1 MGISVE
7 EATRHVVG
15 GRGSG
20 DRRGGLGRRPGWF
33 SQIDRNGDG
42 VIQPAEF
49 DQDLDEENVAVFA
62 GRK

>member
-7 EATRHVVG
+7 EATRHVVD

-20 DRRGGLGRRPGWF
+20 DRGGLDRRPGWF

-42 VIQPAEF
+42 VIQPVEF
-49 DQDLDEENVAVFA
+49 DEDLDEENVAVFA